1 MNLSCIVIDDEPLAV
16 RQMESYIS
24 KVPFLQRLESF
35 YSAVDARQWLEQ
47 GNSVDIIFVDINM
60 PELTGIDFIRGLES
74 QHLVIFTT
82 AYSEYAIEGFKLDAI
97 DYLLKPFS
105 FSTFE
110 RAVHKAHS
118 LAELLALKEGA
129 QSAEALPESL
139 PEGEQGSEKEC
150 ISIRADHKTTL
161 VRYSNIVYL
170 ESAGEYIRLHLAD
183 GSKLVTLFRLKNM
196 ESALP
201 SDRFV
206 RVHRS
211 FIVNIEYVT
220 SYTKGRVFLKGDEYA
235 PIGENYKESFAAA
248 VERLG

>member
-24 KVPFLQRLESF
+24 KVSFLRHLESF
-35 YSAVDARQWLEQ
+35 DNAVDARQWLEQ
-47 GNSVDIIFVDINM
+47 GNGVDIIFVDINM
-60 PELTGIDFIRGLES
+60 PELSGIDFVRGLES

-105 FSTFE
+105 FATFE
-110 RAVHKAHS
+110 RAVNKAHS
-118 LAELLALKEGA
+118 LAELLTLKEGV

-139 PEGEQGSEKEC
+139 PGDEQDTEKEC

-183 GSKLVTLFRLKNM
+183 GTVRSLCARTSLV
-196 ESALP
+196 
-201 SDRFV
+201 
-206 RVHRS
+206 
-211 FIVNIEYVT
+211 YC
-220 SYTKGRVFLKGDEYA
+220 
-235 PIGENYKESFAAA
+235 
-248 VERLG
+248 

>member
-24 KVPFLQRLESF
+24 RVSFLTRLESF
-35 YSAVDARQWLEQ
+35 DNAVDARKWLDD

-60 PELTGIDFIRGLES
+60 PELSGVDFVRGLENQS
-74 QHLVIFTT
+74 MVIFTT
-82 AYSEYAIEGFKLDAI
+82 AYSEYDIEGFKLDAI

-105 FSTFE
+105 FDTFE
-110 RAVHKAHS
+110 RAVNKAHS
-118 LAELLALKEGA
+118 VAELLALRNGA
-129 QSAEALPESL
+129 NEESKVPISEHSAD
-139 PEGEQGSEKEC
+139 QEC

-183 GSKLVTLFRLKNM
+183 KTKLVTLFRMKNM
-196 ESALP
+196 ESELP
-201 SDRFV
+201 SDRFI

-211 FIVNIEYVT
+211 YIVNIEHIT
-220 SYTKGRVFLKGDEYA
+220 GYTKGRVFLTDDEYV
-235 PIGENYKESFAAA
+235 PIGENYKDTFTSI
-248 VERLG
+248 VDKL

>member
-1 MNLSCIVIDDEPLAV
+1 MKLSCIVIDDEPLAV

-24 KVPFLQRLESF
+24 RVPFLTRLESF
-35 YSAVDARQWLEQ
+35 DNAVDARKWLDD

-60 PELTGIDFIRGLES
+60 PELSGVDFVRDLENQS
-74 QHLVIFTT
+74 MVIFTT

-105 FSTFE
+105 FDTFE
-110 RAVHKAHS
+110 RAVNKAHS
-118 LAELLALKEGA
+118 VAELLALRNGA
-129 QSAEALPESL
+129 NEESKVPISEHSAD
-139 PEGEQGSEKEC
+139 KEC

-183 GSKLVTLFRLKNM
+183 KTKLVTLFRMKNM
-196 ESALP
+196 ENELP
-201 SDRFV
+201 SDRFI

-211 FIVNIEYVT
+211 YIVNIEHIT
-220 SYTKGRVFLKGDEYA
+220 GYTKGRVFLTDDEYV
-235 PIGENYKESFAAA
+235 PIGENYKDAFTSI
-248 VERLG
+248 VDKL